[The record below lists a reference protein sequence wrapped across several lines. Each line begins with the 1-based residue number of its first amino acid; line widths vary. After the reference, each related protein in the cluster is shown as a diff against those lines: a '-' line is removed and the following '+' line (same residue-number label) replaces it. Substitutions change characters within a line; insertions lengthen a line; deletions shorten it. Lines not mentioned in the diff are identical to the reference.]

1 MMDGWTMKLFDT
13 FLFFNELDLL
23 EIRLNVLAPYVD
35 YFVITEA
42 DVTFSGK
49 PKPFYYY
56 ENRAR
61 YRDFAGKI
69 IYNRIDSTP
78 DDFSGFIPPN
88 KYFTDRM
95 RSYAHKSNGTPLSRL
110 SPDFQREVYQRDS
123 IINGPI
129 GAAADEDLILISD
142 LDEIPNTEQLVNA
155 DKKFKPGMLYNFCMK
170 WLMYYLNVECSDE
183 WFGTRVCRFDYLD
196 GKSIDLMRY
205 HLENRLE
212 QPVPIVENGGWHFS
226 FLGGQDRV
234 MEKLAAYSYQGRRS
248 RYFLRLLDSVF
259 KNRVAKKIARNED
272 IFNKGRRF
280 LTLEPDSSLPRF
292 ILENRDR
299 YCSYIKGEPQRPDR
313 SQGSDGGTFQPIGTI
328 AT

>member
-1 MMDGWTMKLFDT
+1 M
-13 FLFFNELDLL
+13 
-23 EIRLNVLAPYVD
+23 NVLAPYVD

-123 IINGPI
+123 IINGLI

-142 LDEIPNTEQLVNA
+142 LDEIPNTEQLVDA

-212 QPVPIVENGGWHFS
+212 QPGPIVENGGWHFS

-234 MEKLAAYSYQGRRS
+234 MESSLPIVTRAEDRVFPETS
-248 RYFLRLLDSVF
+248 RFRFQEQS
-259 KNRVAKKIARNED
+259 RKKIARNED
-272 IFNKGRRF
+272 IFNKGCRF
-280 LTLEPDSSLPRF
+280 LTLEPDRASLDSFWRTG
-292 ILENRDR
+292 IAIAHTSRENLSGRIAARDR
-299 YCSYIKGEPQRPDR
+299 TAGPSNLSGPSRRDCYR
-313 SQGSDGGTFQPIGTI
+313 TL
-328 AT
+328 